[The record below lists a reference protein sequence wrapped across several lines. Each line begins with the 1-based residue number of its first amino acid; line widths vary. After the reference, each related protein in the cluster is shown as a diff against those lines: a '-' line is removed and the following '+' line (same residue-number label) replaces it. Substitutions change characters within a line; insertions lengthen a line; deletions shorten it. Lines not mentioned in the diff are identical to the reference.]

1 MQSGEDVFSVFFYG
15 SNNSD
20 SVVSGNAAF
29 REIKDH
35 SLRMTP
41 FQKKKKK
48 KAMEVLGL
56 SLPYIKHEFHSYVI
70 THQS

>member
-1 MQSGEDVFSVFFYG
+1 MQPGEDVFSVFFYG

-41 FQKKKKK
+41 FPKKKKK
-48 KAMEVLGL
+48 KKDYGSFGL
-56 SLPYIKHEFHSYVI
+56 VSTLHKTWIP
-70 THQS
+70 